1 MQRPGVVS
9 RNVMIVLEQFQGIG
23 GRTQEAAPPNGGRAH
38 WGVHGIRRALEGGG
52 DAKVRGRVAPAPCGR
67 LSAVSAPS
75 ANDSNSFLANIPL
88 ASPQARVVA

>member
-1 MQRPGVVS
+1 MQRPGVSS

-52 DAKVRGRVAPAPCGR
+52 DAKVCGRVAPAPCAG
-67 LSAVSAPS
+67 LSTVSAS
-75 ANDSNSFLANIPL
+75 IADDSNFFLKSIPL